1 MTNRKE
7 RGTQKMAKQSKGN
20 GGLFAYGQAQLK
32 KGGDKKLFP
41 AIEDINPQLKGD
53 GRKRRGQ
60 R

>member
-1 MTNRKE
+1 
-7 RGTQKMAKQSKGN
+7 MAKQSKGN